1 MMSINDCLILSV
13 DKCTVQR
20 EDDFK
25 EVDFRGRCYF
35 GMLQHTSCYAEEI
48 LESHFFKFKVD
59 VWLTVLPTSE
69 VWQYSAELP
78 GDIL

>member
-1 MMSINDCLILSV
+1 MQFSGLIWIVIQQLDNIDFGHAFVFHCMMSINDCLILSV

-48 LESHFFKFKVD
+48 LESHFF
-59 VWLTVLPTSE
+59 
-69 VWQYSAELP
+69 
-78 GDIL
+78 